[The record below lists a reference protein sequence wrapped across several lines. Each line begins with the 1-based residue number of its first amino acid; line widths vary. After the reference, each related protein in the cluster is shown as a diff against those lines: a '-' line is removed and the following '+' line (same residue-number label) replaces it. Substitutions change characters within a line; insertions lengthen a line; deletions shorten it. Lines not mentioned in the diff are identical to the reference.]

1 MCIYLHEFAHACSDV
16 SLIQMF
22 IIQIRTSLL
31 IFKFSFQLIQANN
44 AAAALSANTS
54 VSGDKTDKFVEAK
67 LRDLVQRQSRL
78 IAELKRQCL
87 MVTEKLVRIRLVFL
101 NLFEFG
107 KHPQLKLKLIYQIL
121 RHNTNFFLKM

>member
-1 MCIYLHEFAHACSDV
+1 MHILTRLHEFAHACSDV

-31 IFKFSFQLIQANN
+31 IFIFSFQLIQANN

-87 MVTEKLVRIRLVFL
+87 MVTEKLVRSRPVFS

-107 KHPQLKLKLIYQIL
+107 NHP
-121 RHNTNFFLKM
+121 